1 MEGVDFVCERC
12 GRCCLMFPD
21 AFQGT
26 ATVEDVARWWAQ
38 GRHDILEWVDPIVV
52 DGEVLG
58 FDIWVSPRTGDDVL
72 RCPWLRKEKG
82 KDRYRCLIH
91 DTKPEVC
98 RRYPPDG
105 VCLRMKE
112 GGLR

>member
-12 GRCCLMFPD
+12 GRCCLMFSD

-26 ATVEDVARWWAQ
+26 ATVGDVARWWSQ

-52 DGEVLG
+52 DGEVLC
-58 FDIWVSPRTGDDVL
+58 FDIWVNPRTGDDVL

-82 KDRYRCLIH
+82 RDRYRCLIH

-98 RRYPPDG
+98 RGYPRDG

-112 GGLR
+112 EGD